1 MTNYY
6 EEYEDAILEYEEL
19 RTPKYQI
26 TDISSYNDSDRSLP
40 DDIQPPSCAAYMPG
54 IDKSAQPSEKSDE
67 IPFDRDEWYI
77 IDSHSGKK
85 RPPRQ
90 DEFLRLLL
98 ENSRYSSYVSWLD
111 QSKGLFRL
119 LLPNEVAALWKK
131 VKGRQTSGDMDYDIF
146 SRGVRYHYKTG
157 VMIKTHKK
165 YTFCF
170 K

>member
-19 RTPKYQI
+19 RTPEYQI

-40 DDIQPPSCAAYMPG
+40 DDIQPSSCTAYMPG
-54 IDKSAQPSEKSDE
+54 IDKSDE
-67 IPFDRDEWYI
+67 ISVDRDEWY
-77 IDSHSGKK
+77 K

-98 ENSRYSSYVSWLD
+98 ENSRYSSHVSWLD

-119 LLPNEVAALWKK
+119 LLPNEVAAL
-131 VKGRQTSGDMDYDIF
+131 
-146 SRGVRYHYKTG
+146 
-157 VMIKTHKK
+157 
-165 YTFCF
+165 
-170 K
+170 